1 MVAMALKLPE
11 SPVQR
16 IERIRSGVP
25 AQEAKALL
33 TSFAIPIGQLL
44 LALGL
49 SVATFNRKVANGG
62 VLASDESERVL
73 GLAAMAN
80 QVQRIVEESGDPTGF
95 DATAWLS
102 DWLQR
107 HVPALGG
114 VQPLSFL
121 DTISGQRLISD
132 LIARMQT
139 GAYS

>member
-1 MVAMALKLPE
+1 MGVAALKLPE
-11 SPVQR
+11 SPVER

-25 AQEAKALL
+25 ARDAKALL
-33 TSFAIPIGQLL
+33 AGFAIPIGQLL
-44 LALGL
+44 VALGL
-49 SVATFNRKVANGG
+49 SVATFNRKVAADGT
-62 VLASDESERVL
+62 LAPDESERVL
-73 GLAAMAN
+73 GLAAMVA
-80 QVQRIVEESGDPTGF
+80 QVQRMVEESGDPTGF

-121 DTISGQRLISD
+121 DTHSGQRLVSD

>member
-1 MVAMALKLPE
+1 MATLALKLPD
-11 SPVQR
+11 SPVER

-25 AQEAKALL
+25 AREAKALL
-33 TSFAIPIGQLL
+33 TGFAIPIGQLL
-44 LALGL
+44 AALGL
-49 SVATFNRKVANGG
+49 SVATFNRKVASGG
-62 VLASDESERVL
+62 VLAPDESERVL
-73 GLAAMAN
+73 GLAAMAA

-121 DTISGQRLISD
+121 DTISGQRLVSD
-132 LIARMQT
+132 LVARMQT